1 MAYSD
6 MELAFLLTAYGQK
19 LYEIALAHTNHKEN
33 ALEILQKVFLELIC
47 FPPALSE
54 KQTKEAWLMERTK
67 KLCKGYPK
75 DSSHLP
81 LHEPLSEEDEDEL
94 LALMKE
100 ARDHEGILSKPQ
112 KSKKLLYITLSAAGF
127 LLIIT
132 ITLIALL
139 SGGGKTYIDEQGSA
153 DDLLAPPTNQQEQQP
168 NQDPPKQELPAPTP
182 NEEDPLPPEI
192 INNSSCVTFTSL
204 SEFVAA
210 IEQRSA
216 AGYGKNYY
224 NARPLLLL
232 PSRLPDGAIFR
243 CLYLYPESG
252 DYSYSFRFEYQK
264 NLYLLEFKVDA
275 ALPAT
280 AMEVSD
286 YTAAV
291 RKETPKREVAENI
304 LTYTFGKDRVTATLS
319 SPKSEQPIDGEL
331 AKKLFSTVI
340 LERCSPVNPF
350 LQNQ

>member
-6 MELAFLLTAYGQK
+6 LELGFLLTAYGQK

-47 FPPALSE
+47 FPPSLSE
-54 KQTKEAWLMERTK
+54 KQTKEAWLIERTK
-67 KLCKGYPK
+67 KLCKSYPK

-81 LHEPLSEEDEDEL
+81 LQEPLTEEEEDEL
-94 LALMKE
+94 LALMQE
-100 ARDHEGILSKPQ
+100 ARDHEGLLSKPK
-112 KSKKLLYITLSAAGF
+112 KSKKPLYIAVSAAGF
-127 LLIIT
+127 VLIIA
-132 ITLIALL
+132 ITLIALF
-139 SGGGKTYIDEQGSA
+139 SGNGKTYIDEQGS
-153 DDLLAPPTNQQEQQP
+153 DDLLAPPTNQQEQEQ
-168 NQDPPKQELPAPTP
+168 NQDPPKQEPPAPAP
-182 NEEDPLPPEI
+182 NEVDPLPPEI
-192 INNSSCVTFTSL
+192 INNSSCVTFPSL

-232 PSRLPDGAIFR
+232 PSRLPDDAIFR
-243 CLYLYPESG
+243 CLYLYPQSG

-264 NLYLLEFKVDA
+264 TLYLLEFKVDA

-280 AMEVSD
+280 AMEVGD
-286 YTAAV
+286 YTAAI

-319 SPKSEQPIDGEL
+319 APKSEQPIDEAL

-340 LERCSPVNPF
+340 LERCSAENPF
-350 LQNQ
+350 LK